1 MRSEQIQIL
10 LDKIAQAVTRCPE
23 LGSELRR
30 VYGGQSE
37 LPIALLR
44 QLDNNLQDV
53 QGTVGDIY
61 DLLRVEPCQSIPY
74 GFVKDDK
81 IRQQLEKDNLQME
94 QEIINLE
101 QRDYAENYDRVC
113 VWAFRQVEAVLRYAM
128 PVLRPYC
135 SATAQEAL
143 AKEMV
148 SARSMIINLTCEFRF
163 YMIKYQPLHGLRVIR
178 NRMEH
183 PVSNF
188 SEVDVAYE
196 KYLRNT
202 YYDGG
207 DLRRLLLLFMYE
219 LELIL
224 LNPSSRRSR

>member
-1 MRSEQIQIL
+1 MRNEQIQIL

-30 VYGGQSE
+30 IYGGQSE
-37 LPIALLR
+37 HPIALLR

-135 SATAQEAL
+135 SAAAQEAL
-143 AKEMV
+143 AEETV
-148 SARSMIINLTCEFRF
+148 SAKSMIFNLTHEFQF
-163 YMIKYQPLHGLRVIR
+163 YIIKYQTLHGLRVIR

-188 SEVDVAYE
+188 TKNDVTYE
-196 KYLRNT
+196 ENLRST

-207 DLRRLLLLFMYE
+207 DLRRLLLLFMHE
-219 LELIL
+219 LEQIL
-224 LNPSSRRSR
+224 LDPSSRRSK